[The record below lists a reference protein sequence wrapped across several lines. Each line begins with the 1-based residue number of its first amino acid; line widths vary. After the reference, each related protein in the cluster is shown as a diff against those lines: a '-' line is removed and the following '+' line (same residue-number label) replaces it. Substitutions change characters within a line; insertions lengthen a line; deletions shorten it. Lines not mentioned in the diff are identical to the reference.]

1 MQTRVRRVFYPRT
14 DLPQQGW
21 VPFAEL
27 QAIPTRAPAFA
38 QLAGSYQMPRGR
50 RLDLTRQTW
59 ETVGWQ
65 ATFDTQAALQV
76 GARAQL
82 TESFRSLRR
91 PSLDVRQG
99 WQDSGGWIFENL
111 PPSDVYT
118 AAEYPALL
126 ESLESYRS
134 LGHRRLDVRSPS
146 LPQDGWTG
154 FVELGQIPTRLPAF
168 TQLTGSFRSAR
179 RPDTLRAWQHE
190 WSGPMAWLK
199 GALDLTEPSAEVEIT
214 GRLTRPTWIWLTRVI
229 T

>member
-1 MQTRVRRVFYPRT
+1 MGFV
-14 DLPQQGW
+14 
-21 VPFAEL
+21 EL
-27 QAIPTRAPAFA
+27 GQIPTRAPAFA
-38 QLAGSYQMPRGR
+38 QLAGSYQMPHGR

-59 ETVGWQ
+59 ENTGWQ
-65 ATFDTQAALQV
+65 STFDAQAALQV
-76 GARAQL
+76 GARDQL

-111 PPSDVYT
+111 PPADVYT

-134 LGHRRLDVRSPS
+134 LGRRRLDVRSPS

-154 FVELGQIPTRLPAF
+154 FVELGLVPTRLPAF
-168 TQLTGSFRSAR
+168 DQLTESFRPPR
-179 RPDTLRAWQHE
+179 RPDTLRAWMHE
-190 WSGPMAWLK
+190 WAGPMAWLK
-199 GALDLTEPSAEVEIT
+199 GVLDLTEPSADVAIT
-214 GRLTRPTWIWLTRVI
+214 GRITRPTEIWLTRVI